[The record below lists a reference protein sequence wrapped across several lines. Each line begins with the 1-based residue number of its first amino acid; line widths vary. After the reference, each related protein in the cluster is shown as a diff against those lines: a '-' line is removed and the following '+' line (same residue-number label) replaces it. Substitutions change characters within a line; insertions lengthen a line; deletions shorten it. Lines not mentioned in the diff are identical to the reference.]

1 MTNNKKYSKKQ
12 MMSLYYNMIS
22 IRKMEEKIYE
32 LYIHGKLFGMSP
44 HLYIGEEAVAV
55 GVCQNLKK
63 EDYIISTHR
72 GHGHCLAKGGDLKKI
87 FAEILG
93 KDTGYCHGLGG
104 SMHIAD
110 LSVGNIGANGIVGG
124 GLPISVGAG
133 ISIKYRNTKQVCVCF
148 FGDAASNQG
157 TFHESLNFTSAFNLP
172 VIFVCENN
180 LYGLSTLYNKV
191 SATPDIA
198 DRAKAYGIP
207 GIIADGMNVL
217 DVYEKAGEMVDR
229 ARNGKGPSLIECKTY
244 RFMGHGAS
252 DHKPYRTKE
261 EEQEWLKKCPVQ
273 CFKEKLIN
281 NFKIPVTEI
290 KKINRTVEKE
300 IEEALEYAFNSPEP
314 DLGRIKEALFFE
326 RNNI

>member
-1 MTNNKKYSKKQ
+1 MTNYKEYSKKQ
-12 MMSLYYNMIS
+12 LMSLYYNMLS

-32 LYIHGKLFGMSP
+32 LYTHGKLFGMSP
-44 HLYIGEEAVAV
+44 HLYIGEEAVAS
-55 GVCQNLKK
+55 GICSNLNKN
-63 EDYIISTHR
+63 DYIISTHR

-157 TFHESLNFTSAFNLP
+157 TFHESLNFASAFSLP

-180 LYGLSTLYNKV
+180 LYGLSTLYNNV

-207 GIIADGMNVL
+207 GVIADGMDVL
-217 DVYEKAGEMVDR
+217 DVYEKAREMVNR
-229 ARNGKGPSLIECKTY
+229 ARNDKGPSLIECKTY

-261 EEQEWLKKCPVQ
+261 EEQEWLQKCPVQ

-290 KKINRTVEKE
+290 EKINRTIDKE
-300 IEEALEYAFNSPEP
+300 IEEALEYAINSPEP
-314 DLGRIKEALFFE
+314 DLGRIKEAIFFE